1 VTKAQLFNLCVY
13 FLCLEQRALLERRPH
28 IATWSRRMY
37 EKYRARLDRVKAGEP
52 DAVARSY
59 RPARGLEPPEEVTTP

>member
-37 EKYRARLDRVKAGEP
+37 ERYRDRLDRVRAGEP
-52 DAVARSY
+52 DAPARSY
-59 RPARGLEPPEEVTTP
+59 RPARGMEPEEVIP